1 MDFLQKFS
9 TKLIRENQSIAIE
22 DLRVSNMLK
31 NHKLAKV
38 ISEASWSEFRRMLEY
53 KAEWYGR
60 EIVIAPPD
68 YADLNY
74 VLNVAIEYRS
84 LRHLGLREWVCPEC
98 GTHHKRDLN
107 ASINLEKLIA

>member
-1 MDFLQKFS
+1 
-9 TKLIRENQSIAIE
+9 
-22 DLRVSNMLK
+22 MLK

-60 EIVIAPPD
+60 KIVIAPPD
-68 YADLNY
+68 YASSQLCSECGYKN
-74 VLNVAIEYRS
+74 IEVKN
-84 LRHLGLREWVCPEC
+84 LGLREWVCPEC
-98 GTHHKRDLN
+98 GTHHQRDRN